1 MYRFHDSGNPIT
13 VKDQNRLLE
22 VKGMMKKDKTLRVAL
37 SGVLM
42 LAVVAAGVTMYRSD
56 GGIEEKEESQV
67 QEQQTADNS
76 ALSEGQ
82 EEAMN
87 SGAGAEAEDEMP
99 ETADVTA
106 DEAQAENT
114 QALGGDNA
122 DVSGTPE
129 ASGTPETSPESQPS
143 ETPASEET
151 AGSTAAEDGAADGTS
166 DSAQDTAAPVQPSLN
181 FSEDSTMLWPVSG
194 EVLIDYSMN
203 ATIYFPTLDQYKYNS
218 ALVLGSAVGEPVQ
231 AAANGQVVSILE
243 NEETG
248 TTLTM
253 DLGNGYQAVYGQLKD
268 LAVSEG
274 QTVEAGAVIGYVSE
288 PTKYYV
294 REGANLYFAMTKDGA
309 AIDPMIYIET
319 VTE

>member
-1 MYRFHDSGNPIT
+1 
-13 VKDQNRLLE
+13 
-22 VKGMMKKDKTLRVAL
+22 MMKKDKTLRIAL
-37 SGVLM
+37 SGALM

-56 GGIEEKEESQV
+56 SGIEEKEESQV
-67 QEQQTADNS
+67 QEQQMADNS
-76 ALSEGQ
+76 ALSKGQ

-87 SGAGAEAEDEMP
+87 SGAGENAGTEDETP

-114 QALGGDNA
+114 QALDGQNA
-122 DVSGTPE
+122 DI
-129 ASGTPETSPESQPS
+129 SGTPETSPESQPS
-143 ETPASEET
+143 EAPDSEET
-151 AGSTAAEDGAADGTS
+151 AGSAAAEAGVADGTS
-166 DSAQDTAAPVQPSLN
+166 DGAQDTAAPVQPSLE

-194 EVLIDYSMN
+194 EVLIDYSMD
-203 ATIYFPTLDQYKYNS
+203 ATTYFPTLDQYKYNS
-218 ALVLGSAVGEPVQ
+218 ALVLGSVNGEPVQ
-231 AAANGQVVSILE
+231 AAANGQVLSVVE

-268 LAVSEG
+268 LTVSEG
-274 QTVEAGAVIGYVSE
+274 QIVEAGAVIGYVND

-294 REGANLYFAMTKDGA
+294 KEGANLYFAMTKDGA
-309 AIDPMIYIET
+309 AVDPMIYIET

>member
-1 MYRFHDSGNPIT
+1 
-13 VKDQNRLLE
+13 
-22 VKGMMKKDKTLRVAL
+22 MMKKDKTLRIAL
-37 SGVLM
+37 SGALM

-56 GGIEEKEESQV
+56 SGIEEKEESQV
-67 QEQQTADNS
+67 QEQQMADNS
-76 ALSEGQ
+76 ALSKGQ

-87 SGAGAEAEDEMP
+87 SGAGENAGTEDETP

-114 QALGGDNA
+114 QALDGQNA

-129 ASGTPETSPESQPS
+129 ATDTPETSPESQQS
-143 ETPASEET
+143 EASDSEET
-151 AGSTAAEDGAADGTS
+151 AGSAAAEAGAADGTS
-166 DSAQDTAAPVQPSLN
+166 DGAQDTAAPVQPSLN

-194 EVLIDYSMN
+194 EVLIDYSMD

-218 ALVLGSAVGEPVQ
+218 ALVLGSANGEPVQ
-231 AAANGQVVSILE
+231 AAANGQVLSVVE

-268 LAVSEG
+268 LTVSEG
-274 QTVEAGAVIGYVSE
+274 QIVEAGAVIGYVND

-294 REGANLYFAMTKDGA
+294 KEGANLYFAMTKDGTA
-309 AIDPMIYIET
+309 VDPMIYIET

>member
-1 MYRFHDSGNPIT
+1 
-13 VKDQNRLLE
+13 
-22 VKGMMKKDKTLRVAL
+22 MMKKDKTLRIAL
-37 SGVLM
+37 SGALM

-56 GGIEEKEESQV
+56 SGIEEKEESQV
-67 QEQQTADNS
+67 QEQQMADNS
-76 ALSEGQ
+76 ALSKGQ

-87 SGAGAEAEDEMP
+87 SGAGENAGTEDETP

-114 QALGGDNA
+114 QALDGQNA

-129 ASGTPETSPESQPS
+129 ATDTPETSPESQQS
-143 ETPASEET
+143 EASDSEET
-151 AGSTAAEDGAADGTS
+151 AGSAAAEAGASDGTS
-166 DSAQDTAAPVQPSLN
+166 DGAQDTAAPVQPSLN

-194 EVLIDYSMN
+194 EVLIDYSMD

-218 ALVLGSAVGEPVQ
+218 ALVLGSANGEPVQ
-231 AAANGQVVSILE
+231 AAANGQVLSVVE

-268 LAVSEG
+268 LTVSEG
-274 QTVEAGAVIGYVSE
+274 QIVEAGAVIGYVND

-294 REGANLYFAMTKDGA
+294 KEGANLYFAMTKDGTA
-309 AIDPMIYIET
+309 VDPMIYIET

>member
-1 MYRFHDSGNPIT
+1 
-13 VKDQNRLLE
+13 
-22 VKGMMKKDKTLRVAL
+22 
-37 SGVLM
+37 
-42 LAVVAAGVTMYRSD
+42 
-56 GGIEEKEESQV
+56 
-67 QEQQTADNS
+67 
-76 ALSEGQ
+76 
-82 EEAMN
+82 MN
-87 SGAGAEAEDEMP
+87 SGAGENAGTEDETP

-114 QALGGDNA
+114 QALDGQNA

-129 ASGTPETSPESQPS
+129 ATDTPETSPESQQS
-143 ETPASEET
+143 EASDSEET
-151 AGSTAAEDGAADGTS
+151 AGSAAAEAGAADGTS
-166 DSAQDTAAPVQPSLN
+166 DGAQDTAAPVQPSLN

-194 EVLIDYSMN
+194 EVLIDYSMD

-218 ALVLGSAVGEPVQ
+218 ALVLGSANGEPVQ
-231 AAANGQVVSILE
+231 AAANGQVLSVVE

-268 LAVSEG
+268 LTVSEG
-274 QTVEAGAVIGYVSE
+274 QIVEAGAVIGYVND

-294 REGANLYFAMTKDGA
+294 KEGANLYFAMTKDGTA
-309 AIDPMIYIET
+309 VDPMIYIET

>member
-1 MYRFHDSGNPIT
+1 
-13 VKDQNRLLE
+13 
-22 VKGMMKKDKTLRVAL
+22 MMKKDKTLRLAL

-42 LAVVAAGVTMYRSD
+42 LAVVAAGVTMYRS
-56 GGIEEKEESQV
+56 GSGIEEKEESQV
-67 QEQQTADNS
+67 QEQQMADNS
-76 ALSEGQ
+76 ALSKGQ
-82 EEAMN
+82 EEAME
-87 SGAGAEAEDEMP
+87 SGAGENAGTEEEIP

-114 QALGGDNA
+114 QALDGQNT

-129 ASGTPETSPESQPS
+129 ATDTPETSPESQPS
-143 ETPASEET
+143 ETPDSEET
-151 AGSTAAEDGAADGTS
+151 AGNAATESGVVDGTS
-166 DSAQDTAAPVQPSLN
+166 DGVQDTSAPVQPSLD

-194 EVLIDYSMN
+194 EVLIDYSMDT
-203 ATIYFPTLDQYKYNS
+203 TIYFPTLDQYKCNS
-218 ALVLGSAVGEPVQ
+218 ALVLGSTNGEPVQ
-231 AAANGQVVSILE
+231 AAANGQVLSIVE

-268 LAVSEG
+268 LTVSEG
-274 QTVEAGAVIGYVSE
+274 QIVEAGTVVGYVND

>member
-1 MYRFHDSGNPIT
+1 
-13 VKDQNRLLE
+13 
-22 VKGMMKKDKTLRVAL
+22 MMKKDKTLRIAL
-37 SGVLM
+37 SGALM

-56 GGIEEKEESQV
+56 SGIEEKEESQV
-67 QEQQTADNS
+67 QEQQMADNS
-76 ALSEGQ
+76 ALSKGQ

-87 SGAGAEAEDEMP
+87 SGAGENAGTEDETP

-114 QALGGDNA
+114 QALDGQNA

-129 ASGTPETSPESQPS
+129 ATDTPETSPESQQS
-143 ETPASEET
+143 EASDSEET
-151 AGSTAAEDGAADGTS
+151 AGSAAAEAGASDGTS
-166 DSAQDTAAPVQPSLN
+166 DGAQDTAAPVQPSLN

-194 EVLIDYSMN
+194 EVLIDYSMD

-218 ALVLGSAVGEPVQ
+218 ALVLGSANGEPVQ
-231 AAANGQVVSILE
+231 AAANGQVLSVVE

-268 LAVSEG
+268 LTVSEG
-274 QTVEAGAVIGYVSE
+274 QIVEAGAVIGYVND

-294 REGANLYFAMTKDGA
+294 KEGANLYFAMTKDGA
-309 AIDPMIYIET
+309 AVDPMIYIET

>member
-1 MYRFHDSGNPIT
+1 
-13 VKDQNRLLE
+13 
-22 VKGMMKKDKTLRVAL
+22 
-37 SGVLM
+37 
-42 LAVVAAGVTMYRSD
+42 MYRSD
-56 GGIEEKEESQV
+56 SGIEEKEESQV
-67 QEQQTADNS
+67 QEQQMADNS
-76 ALSEGQ
+76 ALSKGQ

-87 SGAGAEAEDEMP
+87 SGAGENAGTEDETP

-114 QALGGDNA
+114 QALDGQNA

-129 ASGTPETSPESQPS
+129 ATDTPETSPESQQS
-143 ETPASEET
+143 EASDSEET
-151 AGSTAAEDGAADGTS
+151 AGSAAAEAGAADGTS
-166 DSAQDTAAPVQPSLN
+166 DGAQDTAAPVQPSLN

-194 EVLIDYSMN
+194 EVLIDYSMD

-218 ALVLGSAVGEPVQ
+218 ALVLGSANGEPVQ
-231 AAANGQVVSILE
+231 AAANGQVLSVVE

-268 LAVSEG
+268 LTVSEG
-274 QTVEAGAVIGYVSE
+274 QIVEAGAVIGYVND

-294 REGANLYFAMTKDGA
+294 KEGANLYFAMTKDGTA
-309 AIDPMIYIET
+309 VDPMIYIET